1 MSYRSFKVGKGLI
14 VGITATASIGVYW
27 AAYAAYPL
35 DDQPIA
41 AIGALEFNHYD
52 VSSGGTVAFRGDY
65 IRATWDGDLV
75 AYDVGANGDTTVK
88 WRARTQLANVAWD
101 TGRRIF
107 TSNPSGTGVTFQWSG
122 LPAISTAQQAALG
135 DATQGPKVLAYLRG
149 DASNERTQGNPGGSY
164 RERYS
169 KVGAVIRSRPYYYD
183 HGLDSSSNPIA
194 RVYVGANDGMLHA
207 FDAATGNEVFAYVPS
222 MLFGKLKDLTIPSPS
237 TFKYYVDGLL
247 AIGSVPD
254 NSGGKWTLL
263 AGGMGSG
270 AKGLFALNVTNP
282 TPSDEAAAAAMAKY
296 EITEA
301 STGFSNLGHVFGAP
315 QIAKLNNGTTVLLVP
330 NGVNSTS
337 GVSSLFVINAATG
350 ALVAEIAAGT
360 GTDNGLGGIAAID
373 RDGNGTVDTVYAGDL
388 KGTLWKFDLSAST
401 LPTSATALF
410 TPGAGTV
417 RPITAAPSIINHP
430 RGGFQVN
437 FGTGQALG
445 AADITSTVNEYLYGI
460 WDSPNA
466 SGTTLVQ
473 PTLSEQSVTFNGLTS
488 KVRVGSAST
497 VNYARSADKGWR
509 ITLTGGERLLG
520 SDTFTDSGRYVIAT
534 SVPNAGSTQGSW
546 LLQIDALTGGR
557 PNQAFFDLNR
567 DGLVSTTGSS
577 DLVSVTT
584 NGATST
590 VPPSGR
596 FLGAG
601 VWSQPVLA
609 QLNSTLDL
617 PYFNYNSNSLLAATT
632 MTTTPPSTERGVYGG
647 HFDFDIYYN
656 VCNAMA
662 GSYSCPANTHV
673 HQYDDKY
680 DVVGVNM
687 LNASLPAFNLLK
699 AVASTS
705 QAFKILVTNTRW
717 SPAAKLHVVRDNG
730 NATTTT
736 INDYVWNLPLSPE
749 GFLAVTPGGPALTF
763 TRANLLTFMYLLPVD
778 AFTSKEWRTGSGDV
792 RAGLIP
798 TKTGCVR
805 GNTGGQGAA
814 TGAWMNGALT
824 FQVVKSNTPGSA
836 VEATVPADAGGYRL
850 KKDATSQ
857 GNQLAQYTSFWHHP
871 NGLCTGDAGWTKA
884 PPPDTSTRSGGSTP
898 AAGSGDPKGSFTS
911 GSFGDLGSIGG
922 GTTSIV
928 TYNGVEVLVT
938 RSYSDRGVEQVIR
951 TRYASSSVPAG
962 TVLSTTLSPT
972 GSVERTEGQKGN
984 RPKLGRLGWQELL
997 R

>member
-1 MSYRSFKVGKGLI
+1 MSYRSFTVGKGLI
-14 VGITATASIGVYW
+14 VGIAVTASIGVYW

-35 DDQPIA
+35 DDQSIA
-41 AIGALEFNHYD
+41 VIGALEFNHYD

-75 AYDVGANGDTTVK
+75 AYDVAADGGTTVK
-88 WRARTQLANVAWD
+88 WRARTQMANVAWN

-107 TSNPSGTGVTFQWSG
+107 TSNPSGTGVAFQWSG

-149 DASNERTQGNPGGSY
+149 DASNERTQGNPSGSY
-164 RERYS
+164 RERDS

-207 FDAATGNEVFAYVPS
+207 FDAATGDEVFAYVPS
-222 MLFGKLKDLTIPSPS
+222 MLFGKLKDLTIPSSS

-247 AIGSVPD
+247 TIGSVPD

-270 AKGLFALNVTNP
+270 AKGLFALDVTQP

-315 QIAKLNNGTTVLLVP
+315 QVAKLNNGTTVLLVP

-410 TPGAGTV
+410 TPGTGTA

-437 FGTGQALG
+437 FGTGQALI

-497 VNYARSADKGWR
+497 VNYAKSADKGWR

-520 SDTFTDSGRYVIAT
+520 SDTFTDSGRYVITT

-557 PNQAFFDLNR
+557 PTQAFFDLNR
-567 DGLVSTTGSS
+567 DGVVSTAGSS

-596 FLGAG
+596 FLGTG

-609 QLNSTLDL
+609 QLNSTLSL
-617 PYFNYNSNSLLAATT
+617 PYFNYNSNILLAATT
-632 MTTTPPSTERGVYGG
+632 KTTTTTTPSSTERGVYGG
-647 HFDFDIYYN
+647 HFDFDIYYK
-656 VCNAMA
+656 VCNAMT
-662 GSYSCPANTHV
+662 GSYRCPTNTHV
-673 HQYDDKY
+673 HEYDNKY

-687 LNASLPAFNLLK
+687 LNASLPAFNLLN
-699 AVASTS
+699 AVVSTS
-705 QAFKILVTNTRW
+705 TSFKILVTNTRW
-717 SPAAKLHVVRDNG
+717 SPAAKLNVVRDNG
-730 NATTTT
+730 NGTTTT
-736 INDYVWNLPLSPE
+736 IDDNVWNLPLSPE
-749 GFLAVTPGGPALTF
+749 GFLAATPGGAALTF
-763 TRANLLTFMYLLPVD
+763 TRANLLTFTYRLPVN

-814 TGAWMNGALT
+814 TGGWMNGALT
-824 FQVVKSNTPGSA
+824 FQVVKSTTSA
-836 VEATVPADAGGYRL
+836 SDVEATVPADAGGYRL
-850 KKDATSQ
+850 KKNASSQ
-857 GNQLAQYTSFWHHP
+857 NNQLAQYTSFWHHP

-884 PPPDTSTRSGGSTP
+884 PPPDTSAASSGSTP
-898 AAGSGDPKGSFTS
+898 AAGSGDPKGGFTS

-922 GTTSIV
+922 GTTSV
-928 TYNGVEVLVT
+928 MTYNGVEVLVT
-938 RSYSDRGVEQVIR
+938 RTYTDRGVEQVIR
-951 TRYASSSVPAG
+951 DTSGR
-962 TVLSTTLSPT
+962 LISTTVSQF
-972 GSVERTEGQKGN
+972 GSAERTEGQTGR